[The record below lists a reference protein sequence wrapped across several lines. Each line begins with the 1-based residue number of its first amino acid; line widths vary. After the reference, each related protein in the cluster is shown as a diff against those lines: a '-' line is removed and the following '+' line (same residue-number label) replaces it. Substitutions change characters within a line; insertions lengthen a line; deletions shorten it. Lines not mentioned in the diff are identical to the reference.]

1 MGCGENITTGPDW
14 NGTGGGSACLY
25 RDLGL
30 QGNHRFIRFLTVVM
44 TRDSLGMYSF
54 SMARL

>member
-1 MGCGENITTGPDW
+1 MGCGENITTGPNW
-14 NGTGGGSACLY
+14 NGAGGGSACLY

-30 QGNHRFIRFLTVVM
+30 QGNYRFIRFLTVVM